1 MFKTMP
7 VIVVGA
13 DTRPGSLIIDRL
25 AKPHREVRAFV
36 TDPQEA
42 ARLKERGVKVA
53 LGDVSDESHI
63 EGAALRCF
71 SAVLVT
77 EAAEDD
83 RERSFA
89 NTPEEVLTG
98 WARAVTRS
106 KVKRVIW
113 VTGDTPPAVEAAE
126 VAIVES
132 DDPELATRVAQ
143 LDDAQEISRPGAS

>member
-1 MFKTMP
+1 MP

-13 DTRPGSLIIDRL
+13 DTLPGSLIIDSL
-25 AKPHREVRAFV
+25 VKPKREVRAFV

-42 ARLKERGVKVA
+42 ARLKEKGVKVA
-53 LGDVSDESHI
+53 LGDVSDESHV

-77 EAAEDD
+77 AAAEDE

-89 NTPEEVLTG
+89 DTPNEVIAG
-98 WARAVTRS
+98 WARAVARS

-113 VTGDTPPAVEAAE
+113 VTDKVPPSVERAE
-126 VAIVES
+126 VAIVEP
-132 DDPELATRVAQ
+132 DHPEVATRVAQ
-143 LDDAQEISRPGAS
+143 LDDAQEISSPGAS